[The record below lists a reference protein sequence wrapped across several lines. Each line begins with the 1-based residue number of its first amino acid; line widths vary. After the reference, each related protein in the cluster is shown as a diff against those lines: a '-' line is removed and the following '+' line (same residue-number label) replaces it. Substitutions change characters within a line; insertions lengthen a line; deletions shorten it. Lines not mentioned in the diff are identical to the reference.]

1 MKLVFDRSDSFYK
14 IFKSVEKIPDGK
26 SVDIEIHPH
35 NQFFKN
41 IRRGKQL
48 VELLKEKKIAYTIST
63 NSDFVV
69 AYFSELGEKAELQEA
84 HTFKKSAHLVYNFL
98 FNIKKFHLQMFDKK
112 DYLSFIVLWI
122 ESLILLIALY
132 IFYVILVPTSVL
144 SIKPSYNLEEIAYN
158 FRYYPI
164 ESPLWWQDTKFISIP
179 YYKSNIEHDLAFS
192 VPLSDLKYNVI
203 NAQWFVKVTNT
214 LNTQLTLKP
223 NTKFMTDDGL
233 LYKSL
238 EWITV
243 PGRWSIVVP
252 VESLE
257 KDEKDQIIW
266 TRGNIQAGT
275 KLQVKNLQG
284 SLKSKIEVLSTV
296 NFSGGKFFT
305 EGIISDKDIS
315 NFTNKANEQIVKIK
329 RDVLIKQL
337 KTESTKPLLFDD
349 MIDIEILSINLN
361 KKAWDVANVVDGT
374 IKAKLIYRYIYRDE
388 LMSAV
393 YKFTAQRPNQS
404 FSLLEIDRNSTVLF
418 DRFVSSTGVY
428 IIPTKVNT
436 VRWYNFTSDVGG
448 IKNQI
453 KTKIRGMSKDEA
465 QKTLLTFPS
474 VWSASIKIS
483 PFRVNTIP
491 NVLSRIK
498 IEVVK

>member
-1 MKLVFDRSDSFYK
+1 
-14 IFKSVEKIPDGK
+14 
-26 SVDIEIHPH
+26 
-35 NQFFKN
+35 
-41 IRRGKQL
+41 
-48 VELLKEKKIAYTIST
+48 
-63 NSDFVV
+63 
-69 AYFSELGEKAELQEA
+69 
-84 HTFKKSAHLVYNFL
+84 
-98 FNIKKFHLQMFDKK
+98 MFDKK

-238 EWITV
+238 DWITV
-243 PGRWSIVVP
+243 PGRWSVVVS

-315 NFTNKANEQIVKIK
+315 NFTSKAKEQIAKIK

-349 MIDIEILSINLN
+349 MIDVEILSISLN
-361 KKAWDVANVVDGT
+361 KKAWDVANVVDGS

-393 YKFTAQRPNQS
+393 YKFTAERPNQS

-418 DRFVSSTGVY
+418 DRFISSTGVY

-436 VRWYNFTSDVGG
+436 V
-448 IKNQI
+448 
-453 KTKIRGMSKDEA
+453 A
-465 QKTLLTFPS
+465 P
-474 VWSASIKIS
+474 IS
-483 PFRVNTIP
+483 PAI
-491 NVLSRIK
+491 SRTA
-498 IEVVK
+498 E

>member
-1 MKLVFDRSDSFYK
+1 M
-14 IFKSVEKIPDGK
+14 
-26 SVDIEIHPH
+26 DIEIHPH

-69 AYFSELGEKAELQEA
+69 AYFSELGEKAELQEV

-238 EWITV
+238 DWITV
-243 PGRWSIVVP
+243 PGRWSVVVS

-315 NFTNKANEQIVKIK
+315 NFTSKAKEQIAKIK

-349 MIDIEILSINLN
+349 MIDVEILSISLN
-361 KKAWDVANVVDGT
+361 KKAWDVANVVDGS

-393 YKFTAQRPNQS
+393 YKFTAERPNQS

-418 DRFVSSTGVY
+418 DRFISSTGVY